1 MRINKAS
8 LVAALAVA
16 GLLVGSTL
24 AYAQANDGGEKKQGK
39 RGFPTV
45 EERLA
50 RIDEAVKLTDEQK
63 PKVKAALEDVQKQMM
78 EARNA
83 APEERRDK
91 MQTIMADQDKKMKE
105 ILTPDQYEKYK
116 AMPRPGRGGKKD
128 GGEKKDGEKK
138 E

>member
-8 LVAALAVA
+8 LMAVLAVG

-45 EERLA
+45 EERMN

-63 PKVKAALEDVQKQMM
+63 PKVKAALEEAQKQMM

-91 MQTIMADQDKKMKE
+91 MQTIMADTDKKMKG
-105 ILTPDQYEKYK
+105 ILTPEQYEKYK
-116 AMPRPGRGGKKD
+116 AMPRPGRGGKRD
-128 GGEKKDGEKK
+128 GGEKKDDKK

>member
-1 MRINKAS
+1 
-8 LVAALAVA
+8 
-16 GLLVGSTL
+16 
-24 AYAQANDGGEKKQGK
+24 
-39 RGFPTV
+39 
-45 EERLA
+45 
-50 RIDEAVKLTDEQK
+50 VKLTDEQK